1 MRADTSDVAFRLFM
15 ALGDLWDGLQRA
27 SIDPGT
33 RGLHLTKEYLGGYT
47 RYSAGPAAHARMVV
61 EWNEATR
68 HLRVVRCENWNGF
81 EAVVCST
88 VAHVR
93 EQARSKGLGEIVEAR
108 LNEACKEPAPAR
120 RTVVTVAASLAA
132 VAPVRTGR

>member
-1 MRADTSDVAFRLFM
+1 MRADTSDVAFRLLM

-27 SIDPGT
+27 SIDPGA

-68 HLRVVRCENWNGF
+68 HLRVIRCEAWSGF
-81 EAVVCST
+81 DSVVCAT
-88 VAHVR
+88 VSHVR
-93 EQARSKGLGEIVEAR
+93 DEARAKGLSGIVEAR
-108 LNEACKEPAPAR
+108 LSEACNEPAPTR

-132 VAPVRTGR
+132 VAPVRGGR